1 MLPLGHSLLL
11 ILLLFASCYAVN
23 YGYLYLQRDDRD
35 EIDDKELM
43 NRVMGTIFIVFG
55 SLKVVNLK
63 GFAKIFAKY
72 DIVSK
77 HISIYGYMYPFI
89 EILLGVSFFYKDY
102 RMKSYILT
110 IILMIVSLIGVFL
123 SLGKGVSLRC
133 GCLGSFLHVP
143 LSYVTVSENIVMLAM
158 ASYLLRSPL

>member
-1 MLPLGHSLLL
+1 MLNASYSLLL
-11 ILLLFASCYAVN
+11 IFLMFASCYAVN
-23 YGYLYLQRDDRD
+23 YGYMYLQGDS

-55 SLKVVNLK
+55 ALKVVNLK

-72 DIVSK
+72 DLVSK
-77 HISIYGYMYPFI
+77 HLSFYGYMYPFI

-110 IILMIVSLIGVFL
+110 IALMIVSLIGVFI
-123 SLGKGVSLRC
+123 SIGKGTSLRC
-133 GCLGSFLHVP
+133 GCRGSFFHIP

-158 ASYLLRSPL
+158 SSYLLKIPL

>member
-23 YGYLYLQRDDRD
+23 YGYMYLQKDDRD

-43 NRVMGTIFIVFG
+43 NRVMGTIFTVFG
-55 SLKVVNLK
+55 SLKVINLK

-72 DIVSK
+72 DLVSK

-110 IILMIVSLIGVFL
+110 IILMIVSLVGVFL

-133 GCLGSFLHVP
+133 GCLGSFFHVP

>member
-1 MLPLGHSLLL
+1 MLNAPYSLLL
-11 ILLLFASCYAVN
+11 IVILFAACYAVN
-23 YGYLYLQRDDRD
+23 HGYVYLQDE

-77 HISIYGYMYPFI
+77 HISIYGYLYPFI
-89 EILLGVSFFYKDY
+89 EIILGVSFFYKDY

-110 IILMIVSLIGVFL
+110 IALMIVSLIGVFI
-123 SLGKGVSLRC
+123 SIGQGTSLRC
-133 GCLGSFLHVP
+133 GCLGSFFHIP

-158 ASYLLRSPL
+158 ASYLLKIPL

>member
-1 MLPLGHSLLL
+1 MLNAPYSLLL
-11 ILLLFASCYAVN
+11 ILLLFAACYAVN
-23 YGYLYLQRDDRD
+23 YGYIYLQKEDI
-35 EIDDKELM
+35 EDKELM

-55 SLKVVNLK
+55 ALKVVNLK

-77 HISIYGYMYPFI
+77 HIPSYGYLYPFI
-89 EILLGVSFFYKDY
+89 EILLGISFFYKDY
-102 RMKSYILT
+102 RMKSYIFT

-123 SLGKGVSLRC
+123 SMGKGVSLRC
-133 GCLGSFLHVP
+133 GCLGSFFHVP

-158 ASYLLRSPL
+158 SSYLLNKT